1 MAPKK
6 NFQTS
11 KPTTTS
17 TNAPKPSAAAPTGG
31 ATSNTAGGTQWS
43 NDGSA
48 AGGNVLSW
56 LAQKTN
62 APTAGAAAAQPT
74 SKGAIEY
81 FKQQQQPAA
90 GGAVPRPRSQQHAD
104 PTAPAAPPAPKATP
118 GIGSIS
124 ELAKLFP
131 QHTAQGGQAKKAA
144 AQQPSTLPQ
153 QQRVEQAMFTPPGGP
168 KSRAAPPPPQQPL
181 PAAQSAPSADA
192 APQTRAQRQQDA
204 KNQKKNQRQQ
214 RGAQQFEEARA
225 KAEKAEQ
232 EHQKRLE
239 TDEEYRKGF
248 EDFKQFQKTQQATQ
262 AQFFAQ
268 YEHQEQLRVAQF
280 QQERLDIPVI
290 LDLVEQHDVVFICTD
305 TGSGKSTSIPKA
317 LLEANNTNRIVSTQP
332 RRTATAAI
340 ANRVASLRR
349 ERVGDDV
356 GYWIRGEKRGD
367 DQTRLWYMTSYTLL
381 LHLLNHPLNP
391 PFTHIIL
398 DEFHERQPDVE
409 VTVALLKL
417 CLLHKTAKFK
427 LILMSAT
434 LNTDDWQTYF
444 DGLTV
449 ATYKQSEPEHPIHD
463 YFMEDVCSMLG
474 MPHVPPIGL
483 TQNVVDQQLL
493 EKHLF
498 TAQNLI
504 MNLNHCVNP
513 EHSILVFLPGRAQ
526 VEHFQMWLEMS
537 LSHRVDIIP
546 WHSAVELNVIEA
558 AIQRRPYGKQKI
570 YLATDIAEVSIT
582 LPDVVF
588 VIDLVLVKRPQIQLS
603 QPATVMYPPLVVQ
616 WISKGSVAQR
626 RGRVGRV
633 QQGFYFCLLSSPLLR
648 LLPDHSAPP
657 IENSRIDELALHA
670 LQLVSNPAA
679 IFSICRGQPLVQ
691 SIVNAMSTLTQLGC
705 IVKKDGPHS
714 ATERIEEVHTNGSW
728 SPLILEEANKIV
740 AEETGA
746 TIEEYEF
753 TFIGRLLQLIPVSP
767 QQGMLVFYGFMSGLE
782 SLMILA
788 AAVTSSL
795 SPFQIVQEQQQPQQ
809 QQRGRKK
816 QNYDSVSRSMEQTEQ
831 VMKDMT
837 GSGLRSDIVAIMG
850 AVIKFRLQLNEH
862 GAESPALRVWCR
874 QNHLSLEKLF
884 AIVDLDA
891 HIKFE
896 LSTFIPFRDVSD
908 PQVLLSQFEKAA
920 PMVMILTNVAFAA
933 HALEVTSEGSTYAA
947 TKEGAV
953 GLFTDLRAVPDL
965 HSPSC
970 LRWEQGDIVV
980 PVSISLHYTRMLVS
994 FSNANRSP
1002 KEFWLSVL
1010 LFSHHV
1016 DYAMFSDDQGM
1027 YGVFRLT
1034 YCGRSRHVE
1043 VDGQTAQLVVEFRKL
1058 LSNVCATLR
1067 LRYSH
1072 KDQFEEDFDNEVLAP
1087 RGLQTLVAQ
1096 QREVMSQ
1103 LAGNFFGPRL
1113 EQIDIYEVEHE
1124 DDDLDTTSLLS
1135 FKI

>member
-6 NFQTS
+6 HVQTS
-11 KPTTTS
+11 KTTS
-17 TNAPKPSAAAPTGG
+17 NAKPSAAAAPSAGANSGGG
-31 ATSNTAGGTQWS
+31 AQWS
-43 NDGSA
+43 NDA
-48 AGGNVLSW
+48 ATGGGNVLSW
-56 LAQKTN
+56 LAQKTS
-62 APTAGAAAAQPT
+62 ASAGSAANGP

-81 FKQQQQPAA
+81 FKQQKQQEPSGA
-90 GGAVPRPRSQQHAD
+90 GAVPRPRSQQHVD
-104 PTAPAAPPAPKATP
+104 PSPAAPVAALKATP
-118 GIGSIS
+118 AVGSIS

-131 QHTAQGGQAKKAA
+131 QHTKKVA
-144 AQQPSTLPQ
+144 AQPNPS
-153 QQRVEQAMFTPPGGP
+153 QQRVEQAMFTPPLGP
-168 KSRAAPPPPQQPL
+168 KSTAPPTEQALL
-181 PAAQSAPSADA
+181 PSVPS
-192 APQTRAQRQQDA
+192 APQTREQRQQQA
-204 KNQKKNQRQQ
+204 KNQKKSQRGQQ
-214 RGAQQFEEARA
+214 RGSQQQQLEEARL

-232 EHQKRLE
+232 EHVKRLD
-239 TDEEYRKGF
+239 TDADYRKQF
-248 EDFKQFQKTQQATQ
+248 EDFQQFQRTQQDTQ
-262 AQFFAQ
+262 GRFFEQ
-268 YEHQEQLRVAQF
+268 YQHQEQLQVAKY
-280 QQERLDIPVI
+280 QQERLDLPVV
-290 LDLVEQHDVVFICTD
+290 LDLIDQHDVVFICTD

-317 LLEANNTNRIVSTQP
+317 LLEANNSNRIVSTQP
-332 RRTATAAI
+332 RRTATVAI

-367 DQTRLWYMTSYTLL
+367 EQTRLWYMTSYTLL
-381 LHLLNHPLNP
+381 LHLLNHPLDP
-391 PFTHIIL
+391 PFTHIVL

-409 VTVALLKL
+409 VTVALLKM
-417 CLLHKTAKFK
+417 CLKHKTAKFK

-434 LNTDDWQTYF
+434 LNTDDWETYF

-463 YFMEDVCSMLG
+463 YFMEDICSMLG
-474 MPHVPPIGL
+474 MPHIPPLGL

-526 VEHFQMWLEMS
+526 VEHFQMWLEMT

-546 WHSAVELNVIEA
+546 WHSAVELSAIEA

-603 QPATVMYPPLVVQ
+603 QPATIMYPPLVVQ

-691 SIVNAMSTLTQLGC
+691 SIVNAMATLTQLGC
-705 IVKKDGPHS
+705 IVKKNGPHS

-740 AEETGA
+740 AEEAGA
-746 TIEEYEF
+746 TIEEYDF

-795 SPFQIVQEQQQPQQ
+795 SPFQVVQENQAPQQ
-809 QQRGRKK
+809 QQRGRNKK
-816 QNYDSVSRSMEQTEQ
+816 QNFDSVSRSMEQTEQ

-862 GAESPALRVWCR
+862 GADSPALRQWCR

-908 PQVLLSQFEKAA
+908 PQVLLSQFEKVA

-970 LRWEQGDIVV
+970 LRWEHGDIVV

-1016 DYAMFSDDQGM
+1016 DYALFSDDQGM

-1072 KDQFEEDFDNEVLAP
+1072 KDQFEEDFDNEVLSP